1 LGASETHQQETTKMK
16 LQFRVLAT
24 VGTLLIAMS
33 GTSTASAQKRG
44 GVLRTYDPDSPGG
57 LSIQE
62 EATVFARG
70 PMGGVFNNLIMFD
83 QHVPQNSLASI
94 VPDLATDWSWDEE
107 GTALTFKLRQGV
119 KFHDGKPFTARD
131 VKCTWDLRMDLAS
144 QKLRINPGKSTY
156 YNLAEVTTN
165 GDWEVRFHLKRPQPA
180 FPMLLAG
187 DSSGIYPCHVSP
199 GQMRQHPIGTGPFK
213 FVEYKPNEDIKVT
226 RNPDYWKPGRP
237 YLDGIEYTIIKD
249 PGTANLAFIAGK
261 FDITFPLA
269 GLTIPLL
276 KNIESQMPQAI
287 CELNS
292 GEGINRHLLV
302 NYHKPPFDNPE
313 FRRAMA
319 RSIDRQAF
327 IDTIAQGEGQIG
339 GVLQPP
345 PNGLWGMPAD
355 EVKKLP
361 GYNPDVKKNRA
372 EGRQIMQQLGYG
384 SDKSLQ
390 IKVTTRNV
398 QGYRDPAVL
407 LIDQLKQVYID
418 GELEEVDTPQYFP
431 KIMRKDFTVALNLQ
445 TSGPD
450 PDPILKLF
458 YSCGA
463 SLNWDGYCNPEIDK
477 LIDQQSEE
485 AEPARRKQLLWEIE
499 RKLAADNARPILFY
513 ARGATCRQ
521 PWVKGFTQMANSL
534 FNGWRM
540 EDVWLDK

>member
-1 LGASETHQQETTKMK
+1 MK
-16 LQFRVLAT
+16 LKLSAVAVLM
-24 VGTLLIAMS
+24 AMS
-33 GTSTASAQKRG
+33 CGGTAFGQKHG
-44 GVLRTYDPDSPGG
+44 GILRTYDPDSPGG

-119 KFHDGKPFTARD
+119 KFHDGKPFTSRD
-131 VKCTWDLRMDLAS
+131 VKCTWDLRMDLAP

-165 GDWEVRFHLKRPQPA
+165 GDWEVTFHLQRPQPA
-180 FPMLLAG
+180 FLMLIAG

-199 GQMRQHPIGTGPFK
+199 AQMRQHPIGTGPFK

-226 RNPDYWKPGRP
+226 RNPDYWKPERP

-249 PGTANLAFIAGK
+249 LATASLAFIAGK

-269 GLTIPLL
+269 GLTIPLM

-319 RSIDRQAF
+319 LSIDRQAF
-327 IDTIAQGEGQIG
+327 VDTIAQGEGQSG

-345 PNGLWGMPAD
+345 PNGLWGMPPD
-355 EVKKLP
+355 EVQKLP
-361 GYNPDVKKNRA
+361 GYGLDVEKNRA
-372 EGRQIMQQLGYG
+372 AGREIMRQLGYG
-384 SDKSLQ
+384 PDKPLE
-390 IKVTTRNV
+390 IKVTTRNL
-398 QGYRDPAVL
+398 QPYRDPAVL
-407 LIDQLKQVYID
+407 LIDQLKQVHID

-477 LIDQQSEE
+477 LIDRQSEE
-485 AEPARRKQLLWEIE
+485 ADPGRRKELVWEVE

-513 ARGATCRQ
+513 AKGATCRL